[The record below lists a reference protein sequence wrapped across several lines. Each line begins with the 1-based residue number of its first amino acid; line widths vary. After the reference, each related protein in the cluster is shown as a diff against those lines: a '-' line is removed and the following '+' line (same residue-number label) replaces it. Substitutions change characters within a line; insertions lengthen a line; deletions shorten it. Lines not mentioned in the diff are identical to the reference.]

1 MTTTAAAARTEILA
15 ERASALLVVL
25 DGSPEN
31 LRGKTRLGMALLAHL
46 ATELAGVPMFARN
59 VGDVLDIAGVW
70 RHHNASY
77 TTSTHWLK
85 PETPDCAGRH
95 RREAPRR
102 PSAGPGRQNR
112 PRHAV
117 GNQNPVSGLNPQYQR
132 NRAPAT
138 LFIAPPAPFYSHVGH
153 SLWIAPRVCE
163 SGAQR
168 TFFHRNCVGDSL

>member
-1 MTTTAAAARTEILA
+1 MTTAAAARTEILA

-85 PETPDCAGRH
+85 PETRTALVAIAEKP
-95 RREAPRR
+95 
-102 PSAGPGRQNR
+102 
-112 PRHAV
+112 HAD
-117 GNQNPVSGLNPQYQR
+117 R
-132 NRAPAT
+132 
-138 LFIAPPAPFYSHVGH
+138 PPAPDAK
-153 SLWIAPRVCE
+153 IAHGTQLEIKIPFP
-163 SGAQR
+163 G
-168 TFFHRNCVGDSL
+168 